1 MSKILRKISLILIFL
16 YITAAGFAEIPDPYA
31 PADDA
36 TKKILTEVD
45 DLITQKKYESAFNQL
60 GQVNDN
66 EYLLAKKISLCINYF
81 VSSIMHQEF
90 AFKDLAENESLND
103 ARSNN
108 AAIQTIPFNPVATVG
123 EFEKQKGPS
132 AILEKTLG
140 DYYASVYN
148 HYSGNWLSSDEEI
161 LTNCEKYYQMAYEKD
176 CYELLSLDNYGLAS
190 IQLKHFDNAIEAFQK
205 ELTFTDTA
213 DIHYNLALAYINI
226 ADNKSAFAQAS
237 KAAEGYENNDDYR
250 TDAYL
255 LCADALTYDNNTE
268 EAENYVNKILSYSE
282 NNYRAFDELIFINLT
297 AQKLDAAALYADKL
311 FALAPESPAA
321 TQMVFRRYYSENK
334 EELEKFFKRNLETYK
349 DQPADL
355 GNLYYHLAYYYLSVD
370 KKEDAITNANLAK
383 TNYIAAEQY
392 TDNTKDAID
401 QLLNQCT
408 Q

>member
-81 VSSIMHQEF
+81 VSRIMHQEF

-176 CYELLSLDNYGLAS
+176 CYDLLSLDNYGLAS

-226 ADNKSAFAQAS
+226 ADNKNAFAQAS
-237 KAAEGYENNDDYR
+237 DDYR

-349 DQPADL
+349 DKPAVL

-392 TDNTKDAID
+392 TDNTNDAID